1 MLPCSLIERVL
12 IIDTLEQARK
22 KEELLRRNKEAAR
35 NLLLEISRSQVSY
48 VTERQNESTE

>member
-12 IIDTLEQARK
+12 ITDTLEQARK

>member
-1 MLPCSLIERVL
+1 MRPCSLIERVL

-22 KEELLRRNKEAAR
+22 KEELLQKNEAAAR

-48 VTERQNESTE
+48 VTERTNESTQ

>member
-1 MLPCSLIERVL
+1 MRPCSLIERVL

-22 KEELLRRNKEAAR
+22 KEELLQKNKAAAR

-48 VTERQNESTE
+48 VTQRTNESTQ

>member
-1 MLPCSLIERVL
+1 MRPCSLIERVL

-22 KEELLRRNKEAAR
+22 KEELLQKNKAAAR

-48 VTERQNESTE
+48 VTERTNESTQ